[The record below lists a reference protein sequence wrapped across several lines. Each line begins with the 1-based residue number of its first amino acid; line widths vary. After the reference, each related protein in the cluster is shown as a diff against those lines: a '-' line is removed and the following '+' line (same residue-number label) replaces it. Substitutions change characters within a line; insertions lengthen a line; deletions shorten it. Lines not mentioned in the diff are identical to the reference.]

1 MNHRPNP
8 VATASPPALSDLPES
23 SGAVNETDLGEPSAK
38 TTEPAAA
45 NPQPVSFKK
54 APVSPALSVEEDE
67 RLTREPGLP
76 ASELG
81 PSEEVANVRT
91 YGTQVAFVS
100 SPIEA
105 ARKALKERKLLF
117 VLHLSGNFEDKKFT

>member
-1 MNHRPNP
+1 MSHRPNR
-8 VATASPPALSDLPES
+8 AAEASPPPSSDPPES
-23 SGAVNETDLGEPSAK
+23 SAAVKETSPSEPIVKS
-38 TTEPAAA
+38 
-45 NPQPVSFKK
+45 PQPALASPQPLSFKK
-54 APVSPALSVEEDE
+54 APVSPALSVEEE
-67 RLTREPGLP
+67 NATREPGLP

-81 PSEEVANVRT
+81 PSEEVANLRT

-100 SPIEA
+100 SPAEA